1 MPVFAYRGLQAS
13 GRSSHGLIDA
23 DSVRAAWQQLRTR
36 GIYPVTITA
45 DAAAAARG
53 VPLADLAPATR
64 QLASLLR
71 AGLPLTDAL
80 AATAELSPPAT
91 ARAFTLV
98 AGRVREGSALSDALG
113 GEADRFPRLYRAGVR
128 AGEASGDIA
137 GTLAQL
143 ADHLDAALARRRRLI
158 AALTYPA
165 IVVATTGAVLIFLVA
180 WVLPEIRTLVAGTGA
195 RLPWPSRMALALS
208 DVLARVWWLVPLGA
222 AVLAIG
228 CWAALRRNRGAAA
241 LRLLASVP
249 LIGPLVREQAV
260 ARAVHAL
267 GTLLGAG
274 IALDVAMPLAAD
286 AGGPALGGALATA
299 GTQVREG
306 GTLTNAFVSTGV
318 FPPLVVRLV
327 ATGERTGTL
336 AASLTQAAALL
347 ESDVARRLERLTAWL
362 EPTLVVAAG
371 ALVLTVVSAV
381 LVPILSLDPT
391 SMR

>member
-1 MPVFAYRGLQAS
+1 MPVFAYRGLTT
-13 GRSSHGLIDA
+13 GGHSSHGLVDA
-23 DSVRAAWQQLRTR
+23 DSIRAAWQQLRTR
-36 GIYPVTITA
+36 GIYPTTLTA
-45 DAAAAARG
+45 DAAAGRG
-53 VPLADLAPATR
+53 VPLADLAAATR
-64 QLASLLR
+64 QLASLLS

-91 ARAFTLV
+91 ARALTLL
-98 AGRVREGSALSDALG
+98 AARVREGSALSGALG
-113 GEADRFPRLYRAGVR
+113 CSAARFPSLYRAGVR
-128 AGEASGDIA
+128 AGEASGDLA
-137 GTLAQL
+137 GTLARL
-143 ADHLDAALARRRRLI
+143 ADHLDAALARRRRLV

-165 IVVATTGAVLIFLVA
+165 IVVTTTGAVLVFLVA

-195 RLPWPSRMALALS
+195 RLPWPTRMALALS
-208 DVLARVWWLVPLGA
+208 DVFATVWWLVPLG
-222 AVLAIG
+222 I
-228 CWAALRRNRGAAA
+228 AALVAAGWVAVRRNRTAA
-241 LRLLASVP
+241 LLRVVSSLP
-249 LIGPLVREQAV
+249 LVGPLVREQAV

-274 IALDVAMPLAAD
+274 IALDAAMPLAAD
-286 AGGPALGGALATA
+286 AGGPALGSALAAA

-306 GTLTNAFVSTGV
+306 GTLTNAFVRTGV

-362 EPTLVVAAG
+362 EPALVITAG
-371 ALVLTVVSAV
+371 ALVLVVVSAV

-391 SMR
+391 GAR